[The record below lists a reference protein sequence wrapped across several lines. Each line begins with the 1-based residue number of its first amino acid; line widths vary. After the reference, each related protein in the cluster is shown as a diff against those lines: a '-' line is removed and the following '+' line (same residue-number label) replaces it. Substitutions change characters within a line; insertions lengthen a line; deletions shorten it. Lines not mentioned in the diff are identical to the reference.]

1 MLCGFR
7 PFAVAQQSKQQQQKS
22 QAQPETEEH
31 ISIIPAQG
39 KADCNTFRVQTNA
52 LIFGSL

>member
-1 MLCGFR
+1 MLGGFS

-31 ISIIPAQG
+31 ISIITAQG
-39 KADCNTFRVQTNA
+39 KADCNTFRVQTNVF
-52 LIFGSL
+52 IFGSS